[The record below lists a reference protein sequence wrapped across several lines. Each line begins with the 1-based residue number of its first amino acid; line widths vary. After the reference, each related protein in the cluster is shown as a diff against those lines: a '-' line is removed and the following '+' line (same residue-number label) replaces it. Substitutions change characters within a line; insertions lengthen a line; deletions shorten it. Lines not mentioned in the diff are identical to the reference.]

1 MHILC
6 TFFINDSI
14 KIPMEC
20 TVTFYLDSRRPM
32 KNDIYIVKL
41 RVYAPALAKK
51 KLYATNIKLSEQDFE
66 KVMSKSPRGNHLDIA
81 NELNKIKT
89 KAINAAKDIIP
100 FSFEKFD
107 EALNTAP
114 KNKTNVF
121 DAFEIAINDNKSH
134 GHLGNADNYQN
145 SLSSI
150 KKFILSQKKKNA
162 DILLFTEITSDWLQR
177 YDEYMKNNG
186 KSTTTVS
193 MYLRALRAIFNT
205 AITNGD
211 ISNKIYPFGKEKT
224 KYKIAKVRKVKKS
237 LKQEELK
244 KLFEATG
251 SPEQIRAKD
260 FFFFS
265 YNCSGMNFKDI
276 ANLTYN
282 QIDGNRLKFF
292 RKKTEN
298 TTSEQTEIS
307 VYLTPFAHEVIN
319 KYGNQNKAASSF
331 VFNIINKDM
340 TAEQKQVAIKNFT
353 RSVNQ
358 GLKKLAKY
366 VGIDENISTYYARH
380 SFSTNAIKSGASM
393 ELVSEQ
399 LGHADLKTTQNYFSG
414 FEDESI
420 EDLTKKLMNF

>member
-1 MHILC
+1 MDC
-6 TFFINDSI
+6 SI
-14 KIPMEC
+14 TIYHDQRIKRN
-20 TVTFYLDSRRPM
+20 SG
-32 KNDIYIVKL
+32 IYIVKL
-41 RVYAPALAKK
+41 RVLSPSLGVTKMYS
-51 KLYATNIKLSEQDFE
+51 TNYKMTPEDFE
-66 KVMSKSPRGNHLDIA
+66 LARSNKPKGKYIQLSI
-81 NELNKIKT
+81 ELNKLLSR
-89 KAINAAKDIIP
+89 ACEVAKSIIP
-100 FSFEKFD
+100 FSFEKF
-107 EALNTAP
+107 EKEMFSEP
-114 KNKTNVF
+114 RNKANVF
-121 DAFEIAINDNKSH
+121 DAFKYAIDDNRSH
-134 GHLGNADNYQN
+134 GRIGNADNYQN
-145 SLSSI
+145 SLNSL
-150 KKFILSQKKKNA
+150 KKFNSTLKTKNNNV
-162 DILLFTEITSDWLQR
+162 LLFTEITPDWLQR
-177 YDEYMKNNG
+177 YEEFMKNNG

-237 LKQEELK
+237 LKQDELK
-244 KLFEATG
+244 KLFEAEG
-251 SPEQIRAKD
+251 SPERTRAKD

-276 ANLTYN
+276 ANLKYN

-292 RKKTEN
+292 RKKTES

-307 VYLTPFAHEVIN
+307 VYLTAFAHDVIK
-319 KYGNQNKAASSF
+319 KYGNPDLKPNSF
-331 VFNIINKDM
+331 VFNIINENM

-358 GLKKLAKY
+358 GLKKLAKV

-414 FEDESI
+414 FEDDSI

>member
-1 MHILC
+1 MDC
-6 TFFINDSI
+6 SI
-14 KIPMEC
+14 TIYHDQRIKRN
-20 TVTFYLDSRRPM
+20 SG
-32 KNDIYIVKL
+32 IYIVKL
-41 RVYAPALAKK
+41 RVLSPSLGVTKMYS
-51 KLYATNIKLSEQDFE
+51 TNYKMTPEDFE
-66 KVMSKSPRGNHLDIA
+66 LARSNKPKGKYIQLSI
-81 NELNKIKT
+81 ELNKLLSRACEI
-89 KAINAAKDIIP
+89 AESIIP
-100 FSFEKFD
+100 FSFEKF
-107 EALNTAP
+107 EKEMFSEP
-114 KNKTNVF
+114 RNKANVF
-121 DAFEIAINDNKSH
+121 DAFKYAIDDNRSH
-134 GHLGNADNYQN
+134 GRIGNADNYQN
-145 SLSSI
+145 SLNSL
-150 KKFILSQKKKNA
+150 KKFNSTLKTKNSNL
-162 DILLFTEITSDWLQR
+162 LLFTEITPDWLQR
-177 YDEYMKNNG
+177 YEEFMKNNG

-237 LKQEELK
+237 LKQDELK
-244 KLFEATG
+244 KLFEAEG
-251 SPEQIRAKD
+251 SPERTRAKD

-276 ANLTYN
+276 ANLKYN

-292 RKKTEN
+292 RKKTES

-307 VYLTPFAHEVIN
+307 VYLTAFAHDVIK
-319 KYGNQNKAASSF
+319 KYGNPDLKPNSF
-331 VFNIINKDM
+331 VFNIINENM

-358 GLKKLAKY
+358 GLKKLAKV

-414 FEDESI
+414 FEDDSI

>member
-1 MHILC
+1 MDC
-6 TFFINDSI
+6 SI
-14 KIPMEC
+14 TI
-20 TVTFYLDSRRPM
+20 YLDQRIKRNSG
-32 KNDIYIVKL
+32 IYIVKL
-41 RVYAPALAKK
+41 RVLSPTLGVTKMYSTNYKLTPSEFEHARSKK
-51 KLYATNIKLSEQDFE
+51 PKGKFIELS
-66 KVMSKSPRGNHLDIA
+66 I
-81 NELNKIKT
+81 ELNKLLSR
-89 KAINAAKDIIP
+89 ACEVAESIIP
-100 FSFEKFD
+100 FSFDKFEKEMFS
-107 EALNTAP
+107 EP
-114 KNKTNVF
+114 RNKANVF
-121 DAFEIAINDNKSH
+121 DALEIAIADNKSH
-134 GHLGNADNYQN
+134 GHVGNADNYQN

-150 KKFILSQKKKNA
+150 KKFVLTHKKKNA
-162 DILLFTEITSDWLQR
+162 DILLFTEITSDWLQI
-177 YDEYMKNNG
+177 YEEFMINNG
-186 KSTTTVS
+186 KSVTTVS

-237 LKQEELK
+237 LKKEELK
-244 KLFEATG
+244 KLFEAEG

-276 ANLTYN
+276 ANLTYS

-298 TTSEQTEIS
+298 TSSEQTEIS

-319 KYGNQNKAASSF
+319 KYGNQNKAANSF
-331 VFNIINKDM
+331 IFNIINMDM
-340 TAEQKQVAIKNFT
+340 TAEQKQVAVKNFT

-358 GLKKLAKY
+358 GLKKLAKK
-366 VGIDENISTYYARH
+366 VNIDENISTYYARH

-420 EDLTKKLMNF
+420 EDLTKKLMAF

>member
-1 MHILC
+1 MDC
-6 TFFINDSI
+6 SI
-14 KIPMEC
+14 TIYHDQRIKRN
-20 TVTFYLDSRRPM
+20 SG
-32 KNDIYIVKL
+32 IYIVKL
-41 RVYAPALAKK
+41 RVLSPSLGVTKMYS
-51 KLYATNIKLSEQDFE
+51 TNYKMTPEDFE
-66 KVMSKSPRGNHLDIA
+66 LARSNKPKGKYIQLSI
-81 NELNKIKT
+81 ELNKLLSRACEI
-89 KAINAAKDIIP
+89 AESIIP
-100 FSFEKFD
+100 FSFEKF
-107 EALNTAP
+107 EKEMFSEP
-114 KNKTNVF
+114 RNKANVF
-121 DAFEIAINDNKSH
+121 DAFKYAIDDNRSH
-134 GHLGNADNYQN
+134 GRIGNADNYQN
-145 SLSSI
+145 SLNSL
-150 KKFILSQKKKNA
+150 KKFNSTLKTKNNNV
-162 DILLFTEITSDWLQR
+162 LLFTEITPDWLQR
-177 YDEYMKNNG
+177 YEEFMKNNG

-237 LKQEELK
+237 LKQDELK
-244 KLFEATG
+244 KLFEAEG
-251 SPEQIRAKD
+251 SPERTRAKD

-276 ANLTYN
+276 ANLKYN

-292 RKKTEN
+292 RKKTES

-307 VYLTPFAHEVIN
+307 VYLTAFAHDVIK
-319 KYGNQNKAASSF
+319 KYGNPDLKPNSF
-331 VFNIINKDM
+331 VFNIINENM

-358 GLKKLAKY
+358 GLKKLAKV

-414 FEDESI
+414 FEDDSI

>member
-1 MHILC
+1 MDC
-6 TFFINDSI
+6 SI
-14 KIPMEC
+14 TIYHDQRIKRN
-20 TVTFYLDSRRPM
+20 SG
-32 KNDIYIVKL
+32 IYIVKL
-41 RVYAPALAKK
+41 RVLSPSLGVTKMYS
-51 KLYATNIKLSEQDFE
+51 TNYKMTPEDFE
-66 KVMSKSPRGNHLDIA
+66 LARSNKPKGKYIQLSI
-81 NELNKIKT
+81 ELNKLLSRACEI
-89 KAINAAKDIIP
+89 AESIIP
-100 FSFEKFD
+100 FSFEKF
-107 EALNTAP
+107 EKEMFSEP
-114 KNKTNVF
+114 RNKANVF
-121 DAFEIAINDNKSH
+121 DAFKYAIDDNRSH
-134 GHLGNADNYQN
+134 GRIGNADNYQN
-145 SLSSI
+145 SLNSL
-150 KKFILSQKKKNA
+150 KKFNSTLKTKNNNV
-162 DILLFTEITSDWLQR
+162 LLFTEITPDWLQR
-177 YDEYMKNNG
+177 YEEFMKNNG

-276 ANLTYN
+276 ANLSYG
-282 QIDGNRLKFF
+282 QVDGNRLKFF

-298 TTSEQTEIS
+298 TASEQTEIS
-307 VYLTPFAHEVIN
+307 VYLTPFAHDVI
-319 KYGNQNKAASSF
+319 KRYGNENNGANTLI
-331 VFNIINKDM
+331 FNIITKDM
-340 TAEQKQVAIKNFT
+340 SPVDKQKAIKNFT

-358 GLKKLAKY
+358 GLKKLAKK
-366 VGIDENISTYYARH
+366 VKIDENISTYYARH
-380 SFSTNAIKSGASM
+380 SFSTNAIRSGASM

-414 FEDESI
+414 FEDDSI
-420 EDLTKKLMNF
+420 EDLTKKLMSF

>member
-1 MHILC
+1 MDC
-6 TFFINDSI
+6 SI
-14 KIPMEC
+14 TI
-20 TVTFYLDSRRPM
+20 YLDQRIKRNSG
-32 KNDIYIVKL
+32 IYIVKL
-41 RVYAPALAKK
+41 RVLSPTLGVTKMYSTNYKLTPEEFEHARSKK
-51 KLYATNIKLSEQDFE
+51 PKGKFIELS
-66 KVMSKSPRGNHLDIA
+66 I
-81 NELNKIKT
+81 ELNKLLSR
-89 KAINAAKDIIP
+89 ACEVAESIIP
-100 FSFEKFD
+100 FSFEKFEKEMFSEPRNKANVID
-107 EALNTAP
+107 AFNTAI
-114 KNKTNVF
+114 
-121 DAFEIAINDNKSH
+121 EENKSM
-134 GHLGNADNYQN
+134 GRLGNADNYQN
-145 SLSSI
+145 SLNSI
-150 KKFILSQKKKNA
+150 IKFNENRLGKKDHKL
-162 DILLFTEITSDWLQR
+162 LLFTEISTDWLQK
-177 YDEYMKNNG
+177 YEEFMKSNG

-251 SPEQIRAKD
+251 SPEQTRAKD

-276 ANLTYN
+276 ANLTYS

-331 VFNIINKDM
+331 IFNIINKEM

-420 EDLTKKLMNF
+420 EDLTKKLMTF

>member
-1 MHILC
+1 MDC
-6 TFFINDSI
+6 SI
-14 KIPMEC
+14 TIYHDQRIKRN
-20 TVTFYLDSRRPM
+20 SG
-32 KNDIYIVKL
+32 IYIVKL
-41 RVYAPALAKK
+41 RVLSPSLGVTKMYS
-51 KLYATNIKLSEQDFE
+51 TNYKMTPEDFE
-66 KVMSKSPRGNHLDIA
+66 LARSNKPKGKYIQLSI
-81 NELNKIKT
+81 ELNKLLSR
-89 KAINAAKDIIP
+89 ACEVAESIIP
-100 FSFEKFD
+100 FSFEKF
-107 EALNTAP
+107 EKEMFSEP
-114 KNKTNVF
+114 RNKANVF
-121 DAFEIAINDNKSH
+121 DAFKYAIDDNRSH
-134 GHLGNADNYQN
+134 GRIGNADNYQN
-145 SLSSI
+145 SLNSL
-150 KKFILSQKKKNA
+150 KKFNSTLKTKNNNV
-162 DILLFTEITSDWLQR
+162 LLFTEITPDWLQR
-177 YDEYMKNNG
+177 YEEFMKNNG

-237 LKQEELK
+237 LKQDELK
-244 KLFEATG
+244 KLFEAEG
-251 SPEQIRAKD
+251 SPERTRAKD

-276 ANLTYN
+276 ANLKYN

-292 RKKTEN
+292 RKKTES

-307 VYLTPFAHEVIN
+307 VYLTAFAHDVIK
-319 KYGNQNKAASSF
+319 KYGNPDLKPNSF
-331 VFNIINKDM
+331 VFNIINENM

-358 GLKKLAKY
+358 GLKKLAKV

-414 FEDESI
+414 FEDDSI

>member
-1 MHILC
+1 
-6 TFFINDSI
+6 
-14 KIPMEC
+14 MEC
-20 TVTFYLDSRRPM
+20 SITLYLDIRRPR
-32 KNDIYIVKL
+32 KSGIYIVRI
-41 RVYAPALAKK
+41 RVYSGALARTEH
-51 KLYATNIKLSEQDFE
+51 YSTNIKLTPKEFE
-66 KVMSKSPRGNHLDIA
+66 LCTCKNPKGQYIA
-81 NELNKIKT
+81 IAQTLNQLKND
-89 KAINAAKDIIP
+89 AIEKAKDIIP
-100 FSFEKFD
+100 FSFEKF
-107 EALNTAP
+107 EAELYAEP
-114 KNKTNVF
+114 RNKANVF

-134 GHLGNADNYQN
+134 GHIGNADNYQN
-145 SLSSI
+145 SLSSF
-150 KKFILSQKKKNA
+150 KKFTQTQKKKNA
-162 DILLFTEITSDWLQR
+162 DILLFTEITPDWLQR
-177 YDEYMKNNG
+177 YEEYMKTNG

-244 KLFEATG
+244 KLFEAEG
-251 SPEQIRAKD
+251 SPERIRAKD

-276 ANLTYN
+276 ANLKYN

-292 RKKTEN
+292 RKKTES

-307 VYLTPFAHEVIN
+307 VYLTPFAHDVIK
-319 KYGNQNKAASSF
+319 KYGNPDMKPNSF
-331 VFNIINKDM
+331 VFNIINDNM

-358 GLKKLAKY
+358 GLKKLAKV

-414 FEDESI
+414 FEDENI
-420 EDLTKKLMNF
+420 EDLTKKLMSF

>member
-1 MHILC
+1 MGC
-6 TFFINDSI
+6 SI
-14 KIPMEC
+14 TI
-20 TVTFYLDSRRPM
+20 YLDQRIKRNSG
-32 KNDIYIVKL
+32 IYIVKL
-41 RVYAPALAKK
+41 RVLSPTLGVTKMYSTNY
-51 KLYATNIKLSEQDFE
+51 KLTPEDFE
-66 KVMSKSPRGNHLDIA
+66 LARSNKPKGKYIQLSI
-81 NELNKIKT
+81 ELNKLLSR
-89 KAINAAKDIIP
+89 ACEVAESIIP
-100 FSFEKFD
+100 FSFEKF
-107 EALNTAP
+107 EKEMFSEP
-114 KNKTNVF
+114 RNKANVF
-121 DAFEIAINDNKSH
+121 DAFKYAIDDNRSH
-134 GHLGNADNYQN
+134 GRIGNADNYQN
-145 SLSSI
+145 SLNSL
-150 KKFILSQKKKNA
+150 KKFNSTLKTKNNNV
-162 DILLFTEITSDWLQR
+162 LLFTEITPDWLQR
-177 YDEYMKNNG
+177 YEEFMKNNG

-237 LKQEELK
+237 LKQDELK
-244 KLFEATG
+244 MLFEAEG
-251 SPEQIRAKD
+251 SSERNRAKD

-276 ANLTYN
+276 ANLKYN
-282 QIDGNRLKFF
+282 QIDGIRVKFF
-292 RKKTEN
+292 RKKTES

-307 VYLTPFAHEVIN
+307 VYLTAFAHDVIK
-319 KYGNQNKAASSF
+319 KYGNPDLKPNSF
-331 VFNIINKDM
+331 VFNIINENT

-358 GLKKLAKY
+358 GLKKLAKV

-414 FEDESI
+414 FEDDSI

>member
-1 MHILC
+1 MYSTNYKL
-6 TFFINDSI
+6 TPEEFENARSRKPKGKFIELSI
-14 KIPMEC
+14 
-20 TVTFYLDSRRPM
+20 
-32 KNDIYIVKL
+32 
-41 RVYAPALAKK
+41 
-51 KLYATNIKLSEQDFE
+51 
-66 KVMSKSPRGNHLDIA
+66 
-81 NELNKIKT
+81 ELNKLLSR
-89 KAINAAKDIIP
+89 ACEVAESIIP
-100 FSFEKFD
+100 FTFEKF
-107 EALNTAP
+107 ESEMFAEP
-114 KNKTNVF
+114 RNKANVF
-121 DAFEIAINDNKSH
+121 DAFEIAINYNKSH

-145 SLSSI
+145 SLNSI
-150 KKFILSQKKKNA
+150 KNFVKTQKKKNSE
-162 DILLFTEITSDWLQR
+162 ILLFTEITPDWLQR
-177 YDEYMKNNG
+177 YEEFMKTNG

-244 KLFEATG
+244 KLFDATG
-251 SPEQIRAKD
+251 SEEQLRAKD

-276 ANLTYN
+276 ANLTFG
-282 QIDGNRLKFF
+282 QIDGDRLKFF

-307 VYLTPFAHEVIN
+307 VYLTPFAHDVI
-319 KYGNQNKAASSF
+319 KRYGNENKSSNTLI
-331 VFNIINKDM
+331 FNIITKEM
-340 TAEQKQVAIKNFT
+340 SAEDKQKAIKNFT

-358 GLKKLAKY
+358 GLKKLAKK
-366 VGIDENISTYYARH
+366 VNIDENISTYYARH
-380 SFSTNAIKSGASM
+380 SFSTNAIRSGASM

-414 FEDESI
+414 FEDDSI
-420 EDLTKKLMNF
+420 EDLTKKLMSF

>member
-1 MHILC
+1 MDC
-6 TFFINDSI
+6 SI
-14 KIPMEC
+14 TI
-20 TVTFYLDSRRPM
+20 YLDQRIKRSSG
-32 KNDIYIVKL
+32 IYIVKL
-41 RVYAPALAKK
+41 RVLSPTLGVTKMYSTNY
-51 KLYATNIKLSEQDFE
+51 KLTPEEFENARSRKPKGKFIELS
-66 KVMSKSPRGNHLDIA
+66 I
-81 NELNKIKT
+81 ELNKLLSR
-89 KAINAAKDIIP
+89 ACEVAESIIP
-100 FSFEKFD
+100 FAFEKF
-107 EALNTAP
+107 ESEMFAEP
-114 KNKTNVF
+114 RNKANVF
-121 DAFEIAINDNKSH
+121 DAFEIAINYNKSH

-145 SLSSI
+145 SLNSI
-150 KKFILSQKKKNA
+150 KNFVKTQKKKNSE
-162 DILLFTEITSDWLQR
+162 ILLFTEITPDWLQR
-177 YDEYMKNNG
+177 YEEFMKSNG

-244 KLFEATG
+244 KLFDATG
-251 SPEQIRAKD
+251 SEEQLRAKD

-276 ANLTYN
+276 ANLTYS

-307 VYLTPFAHEVIN
+307 VYLTPFAHDVI
-319 KYGNQNKAASSF
+319 KRYGNENKGSNTLI
-331 VFNIINKDM
+331 FNIITKEM
-340 TAEQKQVAIKNFT
+340 SAEDKQKAIKNFT

-358 GLKKLAKY
+358 GLKKLAKK
-366 VGIDENISTYYARH
+366 VNIDENISTYYARH
-380 SFSTNAIKSGASM
+380 SFSTNAIRSGASM

-414 FEDESI
+414 FEDDSI
-420 EDLTKKLMNF
+420 EDLTKKLMTF